1 MWSRQMRKFK
11 VMRSQAG
18 LGSQSVGQDRA
29 SKSVGCLAKPKLGYN
44 VSVI

>member
-11 VMRSQAG
+11 VMRSHAG

-29 SKSVGCLAKPKLGYN
+29 SVGCLAKPKLGYN
-44 VSVI
+44 ISVI